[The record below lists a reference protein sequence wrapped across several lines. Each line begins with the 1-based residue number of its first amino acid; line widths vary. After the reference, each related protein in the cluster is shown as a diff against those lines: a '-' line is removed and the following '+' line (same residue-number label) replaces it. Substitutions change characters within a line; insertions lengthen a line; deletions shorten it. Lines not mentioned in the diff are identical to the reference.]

1 MRSKLDVNIF
11 IGHIIYQL
19 ELIYNR
25 TVYVNYLIRIAR
37 IPLLVEERVPHII
50 SPVNCTRLLVTF
62 HSCIIPCKYE
72 MYNM

>member
-11 IGHIIYQL
+11 RGHIIYQL

-50 SPVNCTRLLVTF
+50 SPVNCTR
-62 HSCIIPCKYE
+62 
-72 MYNM
+72 